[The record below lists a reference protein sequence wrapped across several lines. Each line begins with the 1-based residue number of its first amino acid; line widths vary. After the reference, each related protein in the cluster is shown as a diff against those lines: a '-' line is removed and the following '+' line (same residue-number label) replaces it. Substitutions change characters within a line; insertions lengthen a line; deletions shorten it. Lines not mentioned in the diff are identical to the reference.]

1 MPPMNFFDG
10 LISGQ
15 NGSGLVFRE
24 GKGGAKVAPGP
35 LETGAG
41 ELTLPPNGFTLSIP
55 ARLQERLAGVVGRR
69 VVLGIRP
76 EHLHLNPPGGGDSS
90 PLTLRVN
97 VTEPLGNTMDVYMST
112 ELDNPV
118 VARVDALGAAQN
130 DLRAESRVTVHV
142 DLRRVHFF
150 EPGETGMNLSK
161 TSEPI
166 HALA

>member
-1 MPPMNFFDG
+1 
-10 LISGQ
+10 
-15 NGSGLVFRE
+15 
-24 GKGGAKVAPGP
+24 
-35 LETGAG
+35 
-41 ELTLPPNGFTLSIP
+41 
-55 ARLQERLAGVVGRR
+55 
-69 VVLGIRP
+69 VVLGVRP
-76 EHLHLNPPGGGDSS
+76 EHLHLYPVGTGDSS
-90 PLTLRVN
+90 SVQLRVN

-118 VARVDALGAAQN
+118 VARVDALGAAQV
-130 DLRAESRVTVHV
+130 DFRAEAKVTLHV

>member
-1 MPPMNFFDG
+1 
-10 LISGQ
+10 
-15 NGSGLVFRE
+15 
-24 GKGGAKVAPGP
+24 
-35 LETGAG
+35 
-41 ELTLPPNGFTLSIP
+41 
-55 ARLQERLAGVVGRR
+55 

-76 EHLHLNPPGGGDSS
+76 EHLHLSPPPGGDSS
-90 PLTLRVN
+90 PLDLRVN
-97 VTEPLGNTMDVYMST
+97 VTEPLGSMMDVYMST

-118 VARVDALGAAQN
+118 VGRVDALGASRGGSH
-130 DLRAESRVTVHV
+130 DGLRAESRVTMHV

>member
-1 MPPMNFFDG
+1 
-10 LISGQ
+10 
-15 NGSGLVFRE
+15 
-24 GKGGAKVAPGP
+24 
-35 LETGAG
+35 
-41 ELTLPPNGFTLSIP
+41 
-55 ARLQERLAGVVGRR
+55 LAGYVERP

-76 EHLHLNPPGGGDSS
+76 EHLQLSPVGGGDSS
-90 PLTLRVN
+90 SLSLRVN

-130 DLRAESRVTVHV
+130 DFRADARATVHV

-166 HALA
+166 HAIA